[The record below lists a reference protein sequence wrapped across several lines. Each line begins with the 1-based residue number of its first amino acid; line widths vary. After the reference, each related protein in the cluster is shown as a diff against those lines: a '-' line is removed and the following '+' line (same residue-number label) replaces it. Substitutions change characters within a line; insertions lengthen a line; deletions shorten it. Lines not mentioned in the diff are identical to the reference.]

1 MGLSPSFVGYGVILV
16 IQCHNFL
23 VRKNA
28 HIRGKQKRSMENS
41 ELRGEIEFFLSGWRQ
56 AISDQKLQAETL
68 WGIKIFKSSTY
79 MGKLKKCHLAP
90 RKTHAQ
96 KSLKGL

>member
-16 IQCHNFL
+16 TQCHNFL

-41 ELRGEIEFFLSGWRQ
+41 ELRGEIDRQ
-56 AISDQKLQAETL
+56 AISDQKPQAETL